1 MAKFCAEVVILE
13 NLITSMKNKVV
24 LVYRDN
30 EGEIAE
36 ETVWVQQVGENF
48 KIDNIPFYA
57 PNLSR
62 NDLISVEDD
71 EGTLY
76 FDKLIEASGHS
87 TVQVIFFKAGESER
101 VLKSIE
107 QLSCQWEGM
116 KGQPYF
122 AVDIPPNVN
131 YKKVRQ
137 LLDIEFDNK
146 NLDFKEACLSENH
159 SRL

>member
-1 MAKFCAEVVILE
+1 
-13 NLITSMKNKVV
+13 MKNKVV
-24 LVYRDN
+24 LVYKDN

-36 ETVWVQQVGENF
+36 ETVWVQQVGENY

-57 PNLSR
+57 PNLAL
-62 NDLISVEDD
+62 NDLISVEND

-76 FDKLIEASGHS
+76 FDELIEASGHS
-87 TVQVIFFKAGESER
+87 TVQVIFFKAGEAER

-116 KGQPYF
+116 IGQPYF
-122 AVDIPPNVN
+122 AVDIPPNIN

-137 LLDIEFDNK
+137 LLDVEFDNK
-146 NLDFKEACLSENH
+146 ILDFKEASLSENH
-159 SRL
+159 SK